1 MKNLKKIYKIIILFL
16 LIVLIGVYSF
26 SLYIGTNLDNKN
38 NTDST
43 VKYKSFSESNNE
55 VSDLNQ

>member
-1 MKNLKKIYKIIILFL
+1 MKNLKKIYKIILLFL

-38 NTDST
+38 NTDGS
-43 VKYKSFSESNNE
+43 VEYNSFSENNIE
-55 VSDLNQ
+55 VSDLSQ

>member
-1 MKNLKKIYKIIILFL
+1 MKNLKKIYKIILLFL

-38 NTDST
+38 NTDGS
-43 VKYKSFSESNNE
+43 VEYNSFSENNIE

>member
-26 SLYIGTNLDNKN
+26 SLYIGTNLDNKK
-38 NTDST
+38 NTDDT
-43 VKYKSFSESNNE
+43 VEFNSFSESNIE